1 MKNPKITP
9 ANIGMLKSV
18 FNHVRLVGRLIKDT
32 RVPAYL
38 KVLPFAPILYFLFP
52 LDVIPDLI
60 PVIGQMDD
68 LGVLMLALQAFVM
81 MVPQYVVDEHRD
93 DIAGVKPFSSTSA
106 GAKVDPNA
114 TTLDG
119 KWKVVDKNR

>member
-9 ANIGMLKSV
+9 ENIGMLKSV
-18 FNHVRLVGRLIKDT
+18 VNHVRLVGRLLKDT
-32 RVPAYL
+32 RVPTYL

-52 LDVIPDLI
+52 LDLIPDLI

-68 LGVLMLALQAFVM
+68 LGVLMLALQAFVVL
-81 MVPQYVVDEHRD
+81 VPQYVVDEHRD
-93 DIAGVKPFSSTSA
+93 DLAGVKPHSPASA

-114 TTLDG
+114 STIDG

>member
-9 ANIGMLKSV
+9 ENIGMLKSV
-18 FNHVRLVGRLIKDT
+18 LNHARLVGRLIKDP
-32 RVPAYL
+32 RIPAYL
-38 KVLPFAPILYFLFP
+38 KVLPFAPFLYFIFP

-60 PVIGQMDD
+60 PIVGQMDD
-68 LGVLMLALQAFVM
+68 LGVLLLALQAFVM
-81 MVPQYVVDEHRD
+81 LVPQGIADEHRD
-93 DIAGVKPFSSTSA
+93 DIAGVKPYNSATA

-114 TTLDG
+114 STIDG

>member
-9 ANIGMLKSV
+9 ANIGMLKSLI
-18 FNHVRLVGRLIKDT
+18 NQVRLVGRLLKDT

-38 KVLPFAPILYFLFP
+38 KVLPFAPLLYFIFP
-52 LDVIPDLI
+52 LDLIPDMI
-60 PVIGQMDD
+60 PVIGQLDD
-68 LGVLMLALQAFVM
+68 FGVLLLALQAFVM
-81 MVPQYVVDEHRD
+81 LVPQYVVDEHRD
-93 DIAGVKPFSSTSA
+93 DIAGVKPFSTATA

-119 KWKVVDKNR
+119 KWKVVDKDR

>member
-9 ANIGMLKSV
+9 ENIGMLKSV
-18 FNHVRLVGRLIKDT
+18 VNHVRLVGRLLKDT
-32 RVPAYL
+32 RVPTYL

-68 LGVLMLALQAFVM
+68 LGVLMVALQAFVM
-81 MVPQYVVDEHRD
+81 LVPQYVVDEHRD
-93 DIAGVKPFSSTSA
+93 DIAGVKPFSTAGA
-106 GAKVDPNA
+106 GAKADPS
-114 TTLDG
+114 TSTIDG
-119 KWKVVDKNR
+119 KWKV